1 MALSDFSVLKAE
13 KVVST
18 RVLAADELRYVQSS
32 VALPFWS
39 REEDGGGVK

>member
-13 KVVST
+13 KVVRT
-18 RVLAADELRYVQSS
+18 CVLAADGLCYVQSS

-39 REEDGGGVK
+39 REEDGGGVR